1 MSALR
6 RLAEGR
12 TTFLVTHDL
21 SLAAKSDLIL
31 YLDHGRI
38 VEQGTHEELL
48 HLDRWYAALYGLQTD
63 TRKVGRKEVQ
73 HAHAR

>member
-1 MSALR
+1 
-6 RLAEGR
+6 
-12 TTFLVTHDL
+12 
-21 SLAAKSDLIL
+21 
-31 YLDHGRI
+31 
-38 VEQGTHEELL
+38 L